1 MTVAFVAPSPSEGAR
16 TRWCRSAASGADE
29 VPFRRGNGRRRRTAC
44 EGCSGMTAAFVA
56 PSPSEGAR
64 PR

>member
-29 VPFRRGNGRRRRTAC
+29 VPFRRGNAVGDG
-44 EGCSGMTAAFVA
+44 E
-56 PSPSEGAR
+56 
-64 PR
+64 PRAKGVRG